1 MKNHKEGIKKKKE
14 NNEDSQGNITRKYHK
29 EGLMKNHKEQP
40 QGKLMKNHQDA
51 QKAPG
56 KDNKITTW
64 MFPVKNDNKEE
75 DKERKR

>member
-1 MKNHKEGIKKKKE
+1 MKIHKEI
-14 NNEDSQGNITRKYHK
+14 SQGRTNEESQGTTTRKI
-29 EGLMKNHKEQP
+29 
-40 QGKLMKNHQDA
+40 MKNHQDA

-75 DKERKR
+75 DKERTTAEKY